1 MQFNSYLFLFV
12 FLPLTLAGYFGLY
25 RLGRDRGARLFL
37 AGASFV
43 FFGYGNPWYVAL
55 LLVSALFNWRVSRLL
70 LGKAGSRLL
79 LACGI
84 LANVGLLFYYKY
96 FNFFIDNLNLLLKE
110 DWVFDQEIGRAHV

>member
-70 LGKAGSRLL
+70 LGKAHSILVFLCLSPRFGGMATAAHQRQNQQQCQKRSSHRLHRSS
-79 LACGI
+79 AI
-84 LANVGLLFYYKY
+84 SPA
-96 FNFFIDNLNLLLKE
+96 
-110 DWVFDQEIGRAHV
+110 

>member
-55 LLVSALFNWRVSRLL
+55 LLVSALFN
-70 LGKAGSRLL
+70 
-79 LACGI
+79 
-84 LANVGLLFYYKY
+84 
-96 FNFFIDNLNLLLKE
+96 
-110 DWVFDQEIGRAHV
+110 